1 MKKRYIATAAALFS
15 IVAAAYA
22 FWQNNGIS
30 VSHYTYTCNKVKSD
44 LDGFKIVHVSDLH
57 GKSFGESNR
66 RLLSYIRREQPDMIV
81 ISGDIADERGNEFV
95 RSEGINT
102 AISFVEKASMVAPV
116 YYAAGNHEYAL
127 SLEEQKR
134 LFTGISDAGGV
145 ILDNDT
151 LKFDCGSEKLYISG
165 LSDREASEGALRRL
179 LADTSD
185 GLSILISH
193 RPQFGQNY
201 AEAGADLTFS
211 GHAHGG
217 QIRLPFFGGLYA
229 PDQGLFP
236 EFTEGIHYFGQSAT
250 VISRGLGS
258 SRFPVRINNMPELV
272 VVTLSR
278 SFVD

>member
-66 RLLSYIRREQPDMIV
+66 RLLSHIRREQPDMIV

-102 AISFVEKASMVAPV
+102 AISFVEKASMIAPV

-151 LKFDCGSEKLYISG
+151 LKFDCGSEKLYIS
-165 LSDREASEGALRRL
+165 
-179 LADTSD
+179 
-185 GLSILISH
+185 
-193 RPQFGQNY
+193 
-201 AEAGADLTFS
+201 
-211 GHAHGG
+211 
-217 QIRLPFFGGLYA
+217 
-229 PDQGLFP
+229 
-236 EFTEGIHYFGQSAT
+236 
-250 VISRGLGS
+250 
-258 SRFPVRINNMPELV
+258 
-272 VVTLSR
+272 
-278 SFVD
+278 